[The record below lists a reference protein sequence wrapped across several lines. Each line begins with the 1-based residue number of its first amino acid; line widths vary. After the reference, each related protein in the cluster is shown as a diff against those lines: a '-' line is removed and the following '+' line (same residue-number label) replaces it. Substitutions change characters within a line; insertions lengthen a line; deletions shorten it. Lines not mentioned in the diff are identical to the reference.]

1 MSVNNVFMGL
11 FFFYLGHMWHW
22 AMEKF
27 GDRRMLLFSTVLV
40 VAAARARASADG
52 GDDDYDDGEA
62 YWNIAY
68 GRDAGES
75 LMDIEG
81 MQTMRRTH
89 DDGVTLLHL
98 ADDLVGHIV
107 VEDAAVVALLL
118 ALATGYAAAYGARAH
133 PHDFA
138 LDALHFQLPGHLAQ
152 RGVCIALPA
161 GASVD

>member
-1 MSVNNVFMGL
+1 MRCCRHSSWPEGWPQ
-11 FFFYLGHMWHW
+11 Y
-22 AMEKF
+22 
-27 GDRRMLLFSTVLV
+27 T
-40 VAAARARASADG
+40 
-52 GDDDYDDGEA
+52 GE
-62 YWNIAY
+62 
-68 GRDAGES
+68 
-75 LMDIEG
+75 
-81 MQTMRRTH
+81 H

-107 VEDAAVVALLL
+107 IEDATVVALLL